1 MPSQEPSAKPR
12 RRSISS
18 WPVDSNRDSNAD
30 RITTT
35 VGGHLGTEKLRY
47 QYGQRPQGTVP
58 DNPLIVWDQE
68 VGSSNLPA
76 PTRYNSGVNWCPL
89 FSTINQLLP
98 QLLQQPGEIAPR
110 YILGNR
116 HRFATWSHRTLSILS
131 PSSTT

>member
-47 QYGQRPQGTVP
+47 QYGQSPQWTVP

-76 PTRYNSGVNWCPL
+76 PTRYNLAMDCHSL
-89 FSTINQLLP
+89 FSSKFFGLK
-98 QLLQQPGEIAPR
+98 R
-110 YILGNR
+110 R
-116 HRFATWSHRTLSILS
+116 
-131 PSSTT
+131 

>member
-18 WPVDSNRDSNAD
+18 WPVDSNRDSNAE

-47 QYGQRPQGTVP
+47 QYGQSPQWTVP

-76 PTRYNSGVNWCPL
+76 PTKTL
-89 FSTINQLLP
+89 IFAQFSFENCHHRWSFSLGLP
-98 QLLQQPGEIAPR
+98 QGMSISDLLV
-110 YILGNR
+110 
-116 HRFATWSHRTLSILS
+116 FS
-131 PSSTT
+131 PDR